1 MEQQRLDATTL
12 RQMAGLFTQT
22 EAAAA
27 LDIGIWTFFGR
38 VRSGAWPKPG
48 TAAPIARRRMPR
60 RFDITIAGEI
70 NLDLILYGLPEQM
83 PLERE
88 LLGNDFRLTL
98 GSSSAILAHNLA
110 ALGVTVGFITLLGE
124 DPLGGI
130 ALERLAEKGV
140 DLSRVKRVA
149 GGTSTGVSILL
160 HHGAR
165 RHILTYPGTMFEMTA
180 SDLDMEYLASGRHFH
195 LSSLFL
201 QKALQP
207 DLPRVFRE
215 LKAAGLTLSLDTNDD
230 PEDRWESGLD
240 ELLGLVD
247 IFLPNDDEACRISGK
262 ADAESAIESLA
273 MRVPLVA
280 VKCGKRGSLVQA
292 GNQRWHV
299 PAEVVTPIDTIGAG
313 DSFNAGFLAAYLR
326 GEAPD
331 ACAAFGNRTAA
342 LSTLRPGGTESFRD
356 SSLVQ
361 KLLADVG

>member
-1 MEQQRLDATTL
+1 MQ
-12 RQMAGLFTQT
+12 
-22 EAAAA
+22 
-27 LDIGIWTFFGR
+27 
-38 VRSGAWPKPG
+38 K
-48 TAAPIARRRMPR
+48 

-70 NLDLILYGLPEQM
+70 NLDLILYGLPEEM

-110 ALGVTVGFITLLGE
+110 ALGLSVGFITRLGS
-124 DPLGGI
+124 DPLGSI
-130 ALERLAEKGV
+130 ALDRLTEKGV
-140 DLSRVKRVA
+140 DLSRIKRVA
-149 GGTSTGVSILL
+149 GGPSTGVTILL

-165 RHILTYPGTMFEMTA
+165 RHILTFPGTMSEMTA

-201 QKALQP
+201 HKALQP
-207 DLPRVFRE
+207 DLPRILRQ

-247 IFLPNDDEACRISGK
+247 IFLPNDDEACRITGK
-262 ADAESAIESLA
+262 PDAEGALA
-273 MRVPLVA
+273 ALAKRVPIVA
-280 VKCGKRGSLVQA
+280 IKCGKRGALVA
-292 GNQRWHV
+292 GGDRKWSIPGQ
-299 PAEVVTPIDTIGAG
+299 PITPVDTIGAG

-326 GEAPD
+326 GETPD

-342 LSTLRPGGTESFRD
+342 LSTQRHGGTESFRD
-356 SSLVQ
+356 PELVRD
-361 KLLADVG
+361 LLAAKG